1 MHFMRIEIFFF
12 FFLILI
18 SCSQKKSTLP
28 LSQNYKE
35 QKVHVPEFKFGINL
49 DSFRYETHKIKWGQN
64 FSDILSRRG
73 LSNKKI
79 YEASQA

>member
-1 MHFMRIEIFFF
+1 MRFIRIEIFLF

-18 SCSQKKSTLP
+18 SCSQKKSTIP
-28 LSQNYKE
+28 LTENSEEIIINT
-35 QKVHVPEFKFGINL
+35 PEFKFGINL

-79 YEASQA
+79 